1 MASHSNA
8 TARQETPCV
17 TKSTKNV
24 TSSIGRSRKQGQ
36 EAGQNKPLNL
46 GDRSQDSNST
56 AKPTSG
62 RPKNTSITRSTNGP
76 TKTTISNALKRR
88 AKSLLKN
95 KSVDAQSRVVIRYAL
110 ETNDPWLAD
119 LVRRTDAGEPIIDEA
134 GFLRT
139 T

>member
-1 MASHSNA
+1 MASHSSA
-8 TARQETPCV
+8 TACQETPCV
-17 TKSTKNV
+17 TKSTKII

-36 EAGQNKPLNL
+36 EAGQNKPLNFN
-46 GDRSQDSNST
+46 GTSQDNNST
-56 AKPTSG
+56 AKPTNG
-62 RPKNTSITRSTNGP
+62 RPKDTNIPRSTNGP

-88 AKSLLKN
+88 AQSLLKN